1 MQTVVLCRPLF
12 AQFCANDPA
21 TLLRAAQLVQE
32 RCDAVDL
39 NLGCPQRIARKGRY
53 GAFLMDDLPLI
64 ERLVSALSTSLAV
77 PVTCKIRIFPE
88 LQRTLE
94 YARMLQAA
102 GCSILAVHGRTR
114 DQKRARDTR
123 ADWDAIKVQRPNIQ
137 RCLSPS
143 FACIAECGSVHGRTT
158 DQKRA
163 RDTRADWDAIEVQLS
178 DIQSC
183 CSLGFV
189 HC

>member
-1 MQTVVLCRPLF
+1 MVVLLNLKVCCRPLF
-12 AQFCANDPA
+12 AQFCANDPP
-21 TLLRAAQLVQE
+21 TLLRAAQLVQG
-32 RCDAVDL
+32 RCDAVDI

-64 ERLVSALSTSLAV
+64 ERLVSILATSLEV

-114 DQKRARDTR
+114 AQKRARETR
-123 ADWDAIKVQRPNIQ
+123 ADWDAIKVHAPPP
-137 RCLSPS
+137 LLP
-143 FACIAECGSVHGRTT
+143 VPWHM
-158 DQKRA
+158 QKR
-163 RDTRADWDAIEVQLS
+163 Q
-178 DIQSC
+178 
-183 CSLGFV
+183 
-189 HC
+189 